1 MNDLDQRLHEL
12 GTQITPPEVALAD
25 DLARGRTRLRRH
37 RMLAGAGA
45 VAAVAVIGL
54 ASALGPEL
62 VTADDKE
69 PGFGGG
75 EGTPLPGPET
85 TPPVKQGEREIP
97 RIPQAEGSIP
107 APLDSGSFADN
118 ETLRLYN
125 QVLAERL
132 DPSGEHLDRDV
143 SNMQGGGSSI
153 GAKFGWTNPGE
164 AGLGVIAIS
173 VNDGWQATGWSCGMP
188 QIDITCHDITAP
200 GGFDGEVAEY
210 DGGMDV
216 AVEHADGTVV
226 ILSVETLF
234 GNNSTV
240 PVSEIDLSV
249 EDLAAAAAD
258 DRLKLPDYAGDA
270 PELLSQQLLT
280 AVGID
285 RLVGEGE
292 SYAKGYAGN
301 DIQPFQQGQWSDGA
315 SSGELFWDAIALSGQ
330 ADGYGCLEVHFT
342 RCVERDVDGETVM
355 VGYVRNRWGGGVQVI
370 YDGPAYEI
378 RVVFEP
384 DRAGDEFPIDRAAEF
399 VVDDRWQ
406 PAS

>member
-1 MNDLDQRLHEL
+1 
-12 GTQITPPEVALAD
+12 
-25 DLARGRTRLRRH
+25 
-37 RMLAGAGA
+37 
-45 VAAVAVIGL
+45 
-54 ASALGPEL
+54 
-62 VTADDKE
+62 
-69 PGFGGG
+69 
-75 EGTPLPGPET
+75 
-85 TPPVKQGEREIP
+85 
-97 RIPQAEGSIP
+97 
-107 APLDSGSFADN
+107 
-118 ETLRLYN
+118 
-125 QVLAERL
+125 
-132 DPSGEHLDRDV
+132 
-143 SNMQGGGSSI
+143 
-153 GAKFGWTNPGE
+153 
-164 AGLGVIAIS
+164 
-173 VNDGWQATGWSCGMP
+173 
-188 QIDITCHDITAP
+188 
-200 GGFDGEVAEY
+200 
-210 DGGMDV
+210 MDV

-226 ILSVETLF
+226 ILSVEALF

-280 AVGID
+280 TVGID
-285 RLVGEGE
+285 RLVGQGE

-315 SSGELFWDAIALSGQ
+315 SSGELFWDAMALSGQ

-370 YDGPAYEI
+370 YNGPAYEI

-399 VVDDRWQ
+399 VVDGRWQ